1 MVTQQLESTS
11 IGPLSTLIEKI
22 SIDNEWV
29 DQSFAIYC
37 VSYKGIDD
45 NSERSKRL
53 VTLASEIYK
62 SGSVYCLVKGTKK
75 EACYW
80 VLLSRD
86 AKLELKDTSLAI
98 KPSSAAELPTW
109 KLARLLIKAIPKV
122 LSGTTPDIKRFESEG
137 LYYLVKSKKLPKGH
151 SGYELTAMEIDLAPC
166 GALGYQQMLSMST
179 KTFSP
184 LSWFT
189 LENGDIQKKAKF
201 ATRYQLDDVGMLVS
215 KSLEGD
221 YIKKPLYSNTKNRIQ
236 AIDITKESYSGFQLS
251 KVGIIEQFMQD
262 LKQAYGDSV
271 SMNLQRI
278 PGEKHRFVSDT
289 IVKKHY
295 VGLFDALKE
304 HRLVICDLT
313 ENKDNDAA
321 LTLLHG
327 IDHLGINAEVAEAPI
342 RGALNIL
349 IVGNKGDYKSVEEDP
364 YQVYRK
370 KYQDTVFQS
379 CYPERLWDRKGQPN
393 RHVVEVLLKEL
404 LIKLEVHTRKHLI
417 EYPSGPEGCVYYMP
431 KRPQDESSDIR
442 GGVWPVYASKLVGD
456 EWQYT
461 QATQEELEDLELDLG
476 DDKWQVFQGYQ
487 RSSVIYWPESGD
499 YAIFIDTDIQMLP
512 EFEAIAERL
521 RELKEGRSQDVP
533 IALLTQFI
541 EENPD
546 SKVVNKLRAIL
557 SEWDDTAPLP
567 FDYFS
572 MISYKSND
580 EKQFYDWL
588 RDQGFFLK
596 TSMRGQKE
604 GYFNAS
610 LGFFYNREQG
620 MYFAGGKGSPQ
631 SKIENFSHLY
641 VIKHSFDVLPEEVE
655 NLFDVYHLRH
665 RLPTVTPYPFK
676 HLREYAEMQ
685 RFKS

>member
-22 SIDNEWV
+22 LINNEWV

-80 VLLSRD
+80 VLLPKE

-98 KPSSAAELPTW
+98 KPVSAAELPIW

-189 LENGDIQKKAKF
+189 LESGDIQKKAKF

-215 KSLEGD
+215 KSIKGD
-221 YIKKPLYSNTKNRIQ
+221 YIKKPLYSNAKNRIQ

-251 KVGIIEQFMQD
+251 KIGILEQFMQD

-271 SMNLQRI
+271 SLNLQRI

-289 IVKKHY
+289 VVKNHY

-304 HRLVICDLT
+304 HRFVICDLT
-313 ENKDNDAA
+313 ENQDTDAA

-327 IDHLGINAEVAEAPI
+327 IDHLGINAEVSEAPI

-349 IVGNKGDYKSVEEDP
+349 IVGNKESYQSAEEDP

-379 CYPERLWDRKGQPN
+379 CYPERLCDRKGQPN

-404 LIKLEVHTRKHLI
+404 LIKLEVYTRKHLI
-417 EYPSGPEGCVYYMP
+417 EYPTGPEGCVYYMP
-431 KRPQDESSDIR
+431 KRPEDESSDIR
-442 GGVWPVYASKLVGD
+442 GGAWPVYASKLVGD

-461 QATQEELEDLELDLG
+461 KATQEELEDLELDLG

-487 RSSVIYWPESGD
+487 RSPVIYWPESGD

-533 IALLTQFI
+533 IALLIQFI

-546 SKVVNKLRAIL
+546 SKVANKLRAIL

-572 MISYKSND
+572 TIFYKSND

-588 RDQGFFLK
+588 RAQGFFFK

-665 RLPTVTPYPFK
+665 RLPTITPYPFK

>member
-1 MVTQQLESTS
+1 MVTQQLESAS

-22 SIDNEWV
+22 SIDTEWV
-29 DQSFAIYC
+29 DRSFAIYC
-37 VSYKGIDD
+37 VSYKGIDY
-45 NSERSKRL
+45 SERPKRFIS
-53 VTLASEIYK
+53 LASDIYK
-62 SGSVYCLVKGTKK
+62 SGNVYCLIRSAK
-75 EACYW
+75 ESCYW
-80 VLLSRD
+80 VMLSKEV
-86 AKLELKDTSLAI
+86 KLDLKDSSLAV
-98 KPSSAAELPTW
+98 KLSSASELPIWQLT
-109 KLARLLIKAIPKV
+109 RLLLKAIPKV
-122 LSGTTPDIKRFESEG
+122 LGGTTPDVKRFESEG

-215 KSLEGD
+215 KSIKGD
-221 YIKKPLYSNTKNRIQ
+221 YIKKPLYSNAKNRIQ

-251 KVGIIEQFMQD
+251 KVGILEQFMQD

-271 SMNLQRI
+271 SLNLQRI

-289 IVKKHY
+289 VVKNHY

-313 ENKDNDAA
+313 ENQDTNAA

-327 IDHLGINAEVAEAPI
+327 IDHLDINAEVAEEPI

-349 IVGNKGDYKSVEEDP
+349 IVGNKGDYKSAEEDP

-379 CYPERLWDRKGQPN
+379 CYPERLWNRRGQPN

-442 GGVWPVYASKLVGD
+442 GGAWPVYASKLVGD
-456 EWQYT
+456 EWQYKK
-461 QATQEELEDLELDLG
+461 ATQEELEDLELDLG
-476 DDKWQVFQGYQ
+476 NDKWQVFQGFQ
-487 RSSVIYWPESGD
+487 RSPVIYWPESGD

-533 IALLTQFI
+533 IALLIQFI

-572 MISYKSND
+572 TISYKSND

-655 NLFDVYHLRH
+655 NLFYVYHLRH

-676 HLREYAEMQ
+676 HLSEYAEMQ